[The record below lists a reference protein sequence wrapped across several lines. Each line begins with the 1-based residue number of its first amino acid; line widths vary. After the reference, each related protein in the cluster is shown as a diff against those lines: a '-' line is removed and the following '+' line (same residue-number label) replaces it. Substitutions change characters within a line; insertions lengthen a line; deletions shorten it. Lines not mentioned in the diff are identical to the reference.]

1 MKKPLYIVIGS
12 ILVTLG
18 TFGIFIPLLPTT
30 IFLIL
35 ASYFFMKGSPELNE
49 RLLNNKYLGHYIKNY
64 LDKKAMPLKSKI
76 SSIVMLWISI
86 LISGYFLT
94 DSNVLRGI
102 LLVVAIGVTIHIL
115 SLKSIRTT
123 VD

>member
-18 TFGIFIPLLPTT
+18 TIGIFIPLLPTT

-64 LDKKAMPLKSKI
+64 RDNKGMPLKSKI
-76 SSIVMLWISI
+76 ISIVMLWISI

-94 DSNVLRGI
+94 ESNVLRGI
-102 LLVVAIGVTIHIL
+102 LLVVAIGVTIYIS
-115 SLKSIRTT
+115 SLKNIQTT

>member
-1 MKKPLYIVIGS
+1 MKNTLYIVIGS

-18 TFGIFIPLLPTT
+18 TIGIFIPLLPTT

-64 LDKKAMPLKSKI
+64 RDKKAMPLKSKI

-94 DSNVLRGI
+94 ENNVLRGI
-102 LLVVAIGVTIHIL
+102 LLVVAIGVTIHIS
-115 SLKSIRTT
+115 SLKSIQTT